1 MKDEKFSPEVRTIN
15 KQLLL
20 INSLEFKNSHVTV
33 LVKGLDLKFFLVKD
47 LDFLSLEKNCKT
59 S

>member
-20 INSLEFKNSHVTV
+20 INSLEFKNSDVTV

-47 LDFLSLEKNCKT
+47 LDLLSLEKNCKT